1 MKFIINIIKDSN
13 QNSILF
19 MKDFNEHLNKI
30 EIIQKKL
37 NAKNDWKNLRRFFNF
52 NVEEDINKEKRF
64 ILEEFL
70 DYDIIK
76 KDEDKS
82 NININCNNFNNNEF
96 NQNNNNIFLINY
108 EYDERYERIK
118 KILNM
123 GKLFFV
129 DLENLNEKEQ
139 EINNIIKSLIS
150 NENKIDNMDF
160 LKIINYVEN
169 KGENCKKFIDILATH
184 FCIDRYKIIKNYD
197 NFHNIIN
204 ISTFILNYIFDQKDF
219 FDVCLLI
226 IFISEK
232 SANFGPNPQSPSP
245 IFFFQVI
252 SKKTIFNSLMFWK
265 DLIDT
270 KIEMISLL
278 DINKESNKRMKN
290 ALNKNSKFGNR
301 INKNENLE
309 TEIMLKQIFREKVG
323 RYFIQVFYSFL
334 KHFTHFDF
342 YKQEEIL
349 NYYNNKYNLDKTSV
363 DYFKLLIKSN
373 NIFND
378 YKKLNQNKRLTNK
391 TLFEYKQNKTFKK
404 IDNKKIKCL
413 LFSLKYLNTNE
424 IISII
429 CLNKAYYK
437 PIIFTIYKQFLL
449 KKEKIKIKTHLMIW
463 KILLNYTKI
472 KKEYNYK
479 EILESTKDGNKKII
493 NEQVIKMD
501 IGRTPFSKNK
511 EENKNKLCNILK
523 SISSSFPEINYYQ
536 GMNQIA
542 AFLLHICDFN
552 EEESFYLFVCILK
565 QTDYCSIFENNLEKI
580 NYLFYQFDRLLSLY
594 LPGIY
599 IYFSQSSINAA
610 FFLSSWII
618 TLCTNFFDDSEEKNN
633 AESIMLIWDLFFFYG
648 WKIFMKFG
656 LIILKQREKEILEN
670 YSEGLLPLLTGNLI
684 KSEII
689 VGKYFDKFRDEL
701 IDNKFNIKQ
710 ELFDNIM
717 EEYRIK
723 KNIEFFKEGNK
734 ISCAF

>member
-1 MKFIINIIKDSN
+1 
-13 QNSILF
+13 
-19 MKDFNEHLNKI
+19 
-30 EIIQKKL
+30 
-37 NAKNDWKNLRRFFNF
+37 
-52 NVEEDINKEKRF
+52 
-64 ILEEFL
+64 
-70 DYDIIK
+70 
-76 KDEDKS
+76 
-82 NININCNNFNNNEF
+82 
-96 NQNNNNIFLINY
+96 
-108 EYDERYERIK
+108 
-118 KILNM
+118 
-123 GKLFFV
+123 
-129 DLENLNEKEQ
+129 
-139 EINNIIKSLIS
+139 
-150 NENKIDNMDF
+150 
-160 LKIINYVEN
+160 
-169 KGENCKKFIDILATH
+169 
-184 FCIDRYKIIKNYD
+184 
-197 NFHNIIN
+197 
-204 ISTFILNYIFDQKDF
+204 
-219 FDVCLLI
+219 
-226 IFISEK
+226 
-232 SANFGPNPQSPSP
+232 
-245 IFFFQVI
+245 
-252 SKKTIFNSLMFWK
+252 
-265 DLIDT
+265 
-270 KIEMISLL
+270 
-278 DINKESNKRMKN
+278 
-290 ALNKNSKFGNR
+290 
-301 INKNENLE
+301 
-309 TEIMLKQIFREKVG
+309 
-323 RYFIQVFYSFL
+323 
-334 KHFTHFDF
+334 
-342 YKQEEIL
+342 
-349 NYYNNKYNLDKTSV
+349 
-363 DYFKLLIKSN
+363 
-373 NIFND
+373 
-378 YKKLNQNKRLTNK
+378 
-391 TLFEYKQNKTFKK
+391 
-404 IDNKKIKCL
+404 
-413 LFSLKYLNTNE
+413 
-424 IISII
+424 
-429 CLNKAYYK
+429 
-437 PIIFTIYKQFLL
+437 
-449 KKEKIKIKTHLMIW
+449 
-463 KILLNYTKI
+463 
-472 KKEYNYK
+472 
-479 EILESTKDGNKKII
+479 
-493 NEQVIKMD
+493 MD